1 MKKVDAEKLKGAANE
16 AAEKGKGFINE
27 FKAFVLRGNVM
38 DMAIGV
44 IIGSAFANIVTAL
57 TNDFI
62 NPLINSVGGAEVA
75 GHFELPWAQG
85 QFIEY
90 GHFITAVI
98 NFVIM
103 AFILFLLLKSFNKL
117 MTIGKKKEEEAK
129 EEAKEEIKK
138 SNEELLLEEI
148 RDLLKEG
155 R

>member
-90 GHFITAVI
+90 GHFITSVI

-129 EEAKEEIKK
+129 EEIKK